1 MRNAVNKAIN
11 RMLTLVLILAILGNG
26 AFAVVQSH
34 VYVQYTFGKQP
45 MEQVALAP
53 AVDMSQLQPLP
64 THPVPS
70 HKPAFRG

>member
-1 MRNAVNKAIN
+1 MKNAVNKAIN

-26 AFAVVQSH
+26 AFAVAQSH

-45 MEQVALAP
+45 VEQVALAP

-64 THPVPS
+64 IQPRPQ
-70 HKPAFRG
+70 HKPLFKG